1 MTAMTATPTSG
12 TRVIVLTLAQAANEV
27 PRLIVPVSETLAMTE
42 ISRLSRWEGIR
53 RLSVSGDDED
63 HAELRSH
70 VVHIA
75 DAETP
80 QVELIEFAGLGKS
93 GDSYTH
99 ARPQVFTFLSHRRYG

>member
-42 ISRLSRWEGIR
+42 ISRLSRLEGRR
-53 RLSVSGDDED
+53 RLSITGDDED
-63 HAELRSH
+63 RAELGGH

-93 GDSYTH
+93 GDSYAH
-99 ARPQVFTFLSHRRYG
+99 ARPQMFKFLSHR